1 MSATEQLNDIFSEY
15 LDERQLEVFNR
26 NLIKNFTLNNVVGS
40 ITILNPDKL
49 LDEVEKSVR
58 RLQKITGQRIEGRIM
73 IGLYV
78 HLCCLVERLVT
89 KTAIENYQD
98 LEYFEEHHQDFIG
111 EVREC
116 FQGISNHYKVE
127 LPVSE
132 IAYIYDYINMNSKN
146 KGAGSQTG
154 TAGQEDE

>member
-1 MSATEQLNDIFSEY
+1 
-15 LDERQLEVFNR
+15 
-26 NLIKNFTLNNVVGS
+26 
-40 ITILNPDKL
+40 
-49 LDEVEKSVR
+49 
-58 RLQKITGQRIEGRIM
+58 M

-89 KTAIENYQD
+89 KTAIENYED

-111 EVREC
+111 EVRES
-116 FQGISNHYKVE
+116 FKGISNHYKVE

-146 KGAGSQTG
+146 KGAGSKSG
-154 TAGQEDE
+154 TSGQEDE